1 MIKATEARQR
11 TEFNEAR
18 YNERFKAATKSYVE
32 KMLEKA
38 NSAVETAIANKF
50 YETTLDI
57 ESYNWNPQY
66 KDVLLSYRE
75 CCELI
80 VKTLQHDYGFEC
92 EIYSSNKRIKI
103 KW

>member
-1 MIKATEARQR
+1 MIKATEARKQ

-18 YNERFKAATKSYVE
+18 YNERFKVATKSYVE

-50 YETTLDI
+50 YETSFDI
-57 ESYNWNPQY
+57 ESYKWNPQY
-66 KDVLLSYRE
+66 IDVNLTNRE

-80 VKTLQHDYGFEC
+80 AKILHHDYGFEC
-92 EIYSSNKRIKI
+92 KIYSSNKRIKI
-103 KW
+103 EW